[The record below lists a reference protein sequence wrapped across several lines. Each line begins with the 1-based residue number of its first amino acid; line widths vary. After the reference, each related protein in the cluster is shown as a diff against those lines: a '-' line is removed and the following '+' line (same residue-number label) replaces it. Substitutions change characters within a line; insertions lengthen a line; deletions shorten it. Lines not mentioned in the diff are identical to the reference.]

1 MKSLL
6 ILNVINA
13 RTSGLG
19 NVFLN
24 YQIIRICGVSA
35 ARLSELYCIIG

>member
-13 RTSGLG
+13 KTFGLG
-19 NVFLN
+19 TVFLN
-24 YQIIRICGVSA
+24 YQSIRICGVSA
-35 ARLSELYCIIG
+35 ARLSEFCCITG